1 VAGGSK
7 TSSGCGS
14 GGPSAACRLLPE
26 SWLARIAGMGRVHCW
41 LLACVA
47 VLAGFA
53 GARAWSEPRNDF
65 RFCILGD
72 RTGDAQAGVY
82 ESVWRDVDLAHPDF
96 VINVGDTIQGG
107 NDVTARAEWDALR
120 PLWERYNYPQHFTP
134 GNHDIWSAESRTIYE
149 KATGRPAHYS
159 FDFENAHFTVLDNSQ
174 TEDLSDDQMEFLASD
189 LAAHKDRD
197 PKFVLFHK
205 PFWLIP
211 VKFQSSQFPFHQLVR
226 KYGARY
232 VISGHGHQ
240 YVRLVEDGIVY
251 IEAGSSGGKL
261 KGEGFENGW
270 FFGHIF
276 ARVTGAKV
284 EMTVKEIGGLLGKGR
299 VIQWA
304 ADERR

>member
-1 VAGGSK
+1 MAGGSK

-26 SWLARIAGMGRVHCW
+26 SWLARIAGMGRVYHW

-53 GARAWSEPRNDF
+53 GVRAWSEPRNDF

-251 IEAGSSGGKL
+251 IEAGSS
-261 KGEGFENGW
+261 
-270 FFGHIF
+270 
-276 ARVTGAKV
+276 
-284 EMTVKEIGGLLGKGR
+284 
-299 VIQWA
+299 
-304 ADERR
+304 